1 MPKGYR
7 PYLPDQDL
15 LLPPSL
21 REWMAEEHLVYFVSD
36 VVDQLDLS
44 AIHAVYGEEKRG
56 QPPYDP
62 RLMTKLLVYGYCTGV
77 FSSRRIQKRLQED
90 IPFKVLAAG
99 NEPDFRTIS
108 DFRKIHVGT
117 LQGLFEQVLEMALEV
132 GAVKVGRVTLD
143 GTKVKANAS
152 KHKAMSY
159 GRMKEKQEQLRDEVK
174 QLLEQA
180 EAADEE
186 EDRRHGSQRGDE
198 LPEELRRRE
207 TRLAKIK
214 IAKKVVEQRARE
226 KAAAE
231 GKSAAEAKRAKPDDK
246 DQYNFTD
253 PESRIMKGADGFV
266 QGYNAQ
272 ASVEP
277 EMLLIVGQS
286 VTEAANDKQQLEP
299 MVEAIEQQSGQRPKA
314 VLADSGYC
322 SEENLAYLESADQP
336 ERKID
341 GFIATGKQKHGEHR
355 LPCKPGPLP
364 KGATKVDRM
373 KRKLQTKVGKAVY
386 AARKCVVE
394 PVFGQ
399 IKQARGFRQFLLR
412 GKDKVK
418 GEWALVCLT
427 HNILR
432 LHAAIQPAER
442 HRRMFSLKIAAAE
455 FPGAIWLAGTPR
467 AGVSRRIRATQG
479 FGSPAHRA
487 LFLGQAP
494 RCGRKSPVHSD
505 PARSFK
511 IRNHRALPARHRH
524 GGAFDHQSIGT
535 PGPARHCSGCHF
547 LSPER

>member
-7 PYLPDQDL
+7 AYLPEQDL

-21 REWMAEEHLVYFVSD
+21 REWLPEGHLVYFVSD

-44 AIHAVYGEEKRG
+44 AIHAVYEKEKRG

-99 NEPDFRTIS
+99 NQPDFRTIA
-108 DFRKIHVGT
+108 DFRKIHIET
-117 LQGLFEQVLEMALEV
+117 LQTLFEQVLAMALEC
-132 GAVKVGRVTLD
+132 GSIKLGRVSVD
-143 GTKVKANAS
+143 GTKLKANAS

-159 GRMKEKQEQLRDEVK
+159 GRMKEKQQQWKEEVQ
-174 QLLEQA
+174 QLLAAA
-180 EAADEE
+180 EAADEA
-186 EDRRHGSQRGDE
+186 EDRQYGDQPGDA

-214 IAKKVVEQRARE
+214 EAKKVIEQRARD

-231 GKSAAEAKRAKPDDK
+231 GKNAEQAQRAKPEDK

-253 PESRIMKGADGFV
+253 PESRIMKGADGIV

-272 ASVEP
+272 AAVEP
-277 EMLLIVGQS
+277 TWLLIVGQS
-286 VTEAANDKQQLEP
+286 VTEAANDKQQLKP
-299 MVEAIEQQSGQRPKA
+299 MVELIEQQSGQRPEA
-314 VLADSGYC
+314 ILADNGYC
-322 SEENLAYLESADQP
+322 SEENLEHLESADEP
-336 ERKID
+336 ERKIE

-355 LPCKPGPLP
+355 LPAKRGPLP

-373 KRKLQTKVGKAVY
+373 KRKLQTKAGKAIY

-412 GKDKVK
+412 GKQKVK
-418 GEWALVCLT
+418 GEWALLCLT

-432 LHAAIQPAER
+432 LHAAMQY
-442 HRRMFSLKIAAAE
+442 
-455 FPGAIWLAGTPR
+455 
-467 AGVSRRIRATQG
+467 
-479 FGSPAHRA
+479 
-487 LFLGQAP
+487 
-494 RCGRKSPVHSD
+494 
-505 PARSFK
+505 
-511 IRNHRALPARHRH
+511 
-524 GGAFDHQSIGT
+524 
-535 PGPARHCSGCHF
+535 
-547 LSPER
+547 

>member
-21 REWMAEEHLVYFVSD
+21 RDWLPEDHLVYFVSD

-44 AIHAVYGEEKRG
+44 AIHAWYGEEKRG

-62 RLMTKLLVYGYCTGV
+62 VLMTKLLVYGYCTGV
-77 FSSRRIQKRLQED
+77 FSSRRLQGRIQED

-108 DFRKIHVGT
+108 DFRKIHLVA
-117 LQGLFEQVLEMALEV
+117 LEELFEQVLELALES
-132 GAVKVGRVTLD
+132 GSVKLGRVSLD
-143 GTKVKANAS
+143 GTKIKANAS

-159 GRMKEKQEQLRDEVK
+159 GRTKEKQQQLRQEVK
-174 QLLEQA
+174 ELLAQA
-180 EAADEE
+180 AAADEE
-186 EDRRHGSQRGDE
+186 EDQRHGNRRGDE

-214 IAKKVVEQRARE
+214 QAKKAIEQRAQE

-231 GKSAAEAKRAKPDDK
+231 RKNTAEVQQAKPGEK

-253 PESRIMKGADGFV
+253 PESRIMKRGDGFG

-272 ASVEP
+272 AAVEAG
-277 EMLLIVGQS
+277 LGLIVGQL
-286 VTEAANDKQQLEP
+286 VTQAANDKEQLQP
-299 MVEAIEQQSGQRPKA
+299 MVEAIEQQAGQRPEA
-314 VLADSGYC
+314 ILADSGYC
-322 SEENLAYLESADQP
+322 SEANLTYLESAAQP
-336 ERKID
+336 ERQ
-341 GFIATGKQKHGEHR
+341 IAAYVSTGRQKHGPYR
-355 LPCKPGPLP
+355 QPCKRGPLP
-364 KGATKVDRM
+364 AGATRVDRM
-373 KRKLQTKVGKAVY
+373 TRKLQTQAGKAVY

-412 GKDKVK
+412 GFQKVR

-432 LHAAIQPAER
+432 LYAA
-442 HRRMFSLKIAAAE
+442 S
-455 FPGAIWLAGTPR
+455 
-467 AGVSRRIRATQG
+467 
-479 FGSPAHRA
+479 
-487 LFLGQAP
+487 QA
-494 RCGRKSPVHSD
+494 
-505 PARSFK
+505 
-511 IRNHRALPARHRH
+511 
-524 GGAFDHQSIGT
+524 
-535 PGPARHCSGCHF
+535 
-547 LSPER
+547 

>member
-7 PYLPDQDL
+7 QYLPDQDL

-21 REWMAEEHLVYFVSD
+21 REWLPEDHLVYFVSD
-36 VVDQLDLS
+36 VVDQLDLK

-90 IPFKVLAAG
+90 IPFKVLAAD

-108 DFRKIHVGT
+108 DFRKIHIAA
-117 LQGLFEQVLEMALEV
+117 LQSLFEQVLEMALES
-132 GAVKVGRVTLD
+132 GTVKLGRVSLD
-143 GTKVKANAS
+143 GTKIKANAS

-159 GRMKEKQEQLRDEVK
+159 GRMQEKQAQLKEEVK
-174 QLLEQA
+174 QLLAQA

-186 EDRRHGSQRGDE
+186 EDQRHGDKRGDE

-214 IAKKVVEQRARE
+214 MAKKVVEQRARE

-231 GKSAAEAKRAKPDDK
+231 GKDATAAKKAKPTEK

-253 PESRIMKGADGFV
+253 PESRIMKGAEGFV

-272 ASVEP
+272 AAVEP
-277 EMLLIVGQS
+277 ERGLIVGQL
-286 VTEAANDKQQLEP
+286 VTEAANDKEQLKP
-299 MVEAIEQQSGQRPKA
+299 MVEAIEQQSGQRPQA
-314 VLADSGYC
+314 ILADNGY
-322 SEENLAYLESADQP
+322 SSDENLEHLESNEQP
-336 ERKID
+336 ERKIEAY
-341 GFIATGKQKHGEHR
+341 IATGKQRHGEQR
-355 LPCKPGPLP
+355 KPCKRGPLP
-364 KGATKVDRM
+364 KGATRWDRM
-373 KRKLQTKVGKAVY
+373 KRKLQTKAGKAIY

-412 GKDKVK
+412 GKRKVQ

-432 LHAAIQPAER
+432 LY
-442 HRRMFSLKIAAAE
+442 
-455 FPGAIWLAGTPR
+455 
-467 AGVSRRIRATQG
+467 ATQE
-479 FGSPAHRA
+479 A
-487 LFLGQAP
+487 
-494 RCGRKSPVHSD
+494 
-505 PARSFK
+505 
-511 IRNHRALPARHRH
+511 
-524 GGAFDHQSIGT
+524 
-535 PGPARHCSGCHF
+535 
-547 LSPER
+547 

>member
-7 PYLPDQDL
+7 SYLPEQDL

-21 REWMAEEHLVYFVSD
+21 REWLAEDHLVYFVSD

-44 AIHAVYGEEKRG
+44 AMYAVYEKEKRG

-108 DFRKIHVGT
+108 DFRKIHIET
-117 LQGLFEQVLEMALEV
+117 LEQLFEQVLAMALEC
-132 GAVKVGRVTLD
+132 GSIKLGRVSLD
-143 GTKVKANAS
+143 GTKLKANAS

-159 GRMKEKQEQLRDEVK
+159 GRMKEKQQQLKAEVK

-180 EAADEE
+180 EAADEA
-186 EDRRHGSQRGDE
+186 EDRQYGSQRGDE

-214 IAKKVVEQRARE
+214 EAKKILEQRARD
-226 KAAAE
+226 KAAEE
-231 GKSAAEAKRAKPDDK
+231 GKSAAEAKLAQPDDK

-253 PESRIMKGADGFV
+253 PESRIMKGGDGFV

-272 ASVEP
+272 AAVEP
-277 EMLLIVGQS
+277 DLLLIVGQF
-286 VTEAANDKQQLEP
+286 VTEAANDKKQLKP
-299 MVEAIEQQSGQRPKA
+299 MVELIQQQSGQRPDA
-314 VLADSGYC
+314 ILADNGYC
-322 SEENLAYLESADQP
+322 SEENLEHLESTDQP
-336 ERKID
+336 GRRIE
-341 GFIATGKQKHGEHR
+341 GFIATGKQKHDEHR
-355 LPCKPGPLP
+355 LPAKRGPLP
-364 KGATKVDRM
+364 KGATRVDRM

-412 GKDKVK
+412 GKQKVK
-418 GEWALVCLT
+418 GEWALLCLT
-427 HNILR
+427 HNVLR
-432 LHAAIQPAER
+432 LYVAMHY
-442 HRRMFSLKIAAAE
+442 
-455 FPGAIWLAGTPR
+455 
-467 AGVSRRIRATQG
+467 
-479 FGSPAHRA
+479 
-487 LFLGQAP
+487 
-494 RCGRKSPVHSD
+494 
-505 PARSFK
+505 
-511 IRNHRALPARHRH
+511 
-524 GGAFDHQSIGT
+524 
-535 PGPARHCSGCHF
+535 
-547 LSPER
+547 

>member
-7 PYLPDQDL
+7 TYLPEQEL

-21 REWMAEEHLVYFVSD
+21 REWLPENHLAYFVSD
-36 VVDQLDLS
+36 VVYQLDLS
-44 AIHAVYGEEKRG
+44 AMHAVYEKEKRG
-56 QPPYDP
+56 QPAYDP

-99 NEPDFRTIS
+99 NEPDYRTIS
-108 DFRKIHVGT
+108 DFRKIHIGT

-132 GAVKVGRVTLD
+132 GAVKVGRVTVD

-159 GRMKEKQEQLRDEVK
+159 GRMEEKQEQLRDEVK

-214 IAKKVVEQRARE
+214 LAKKVVEQRARE

-277 EMLLIVGQS
+277 EMLLNVGQS
-286 VTEAANDKQQLEP
+286 VTKAANDKHQLEP
-299 MVEAIEQQSGQRPKA
+299 MVEAIEQQSGQRPEA
-314 VLADSGYC
+314 ILADSGYC
-322 SEENLAYLESADQP
+322 SEENLACLESAEQP

-355 LPCKPGPLP
+355 LPCKRGPLP

-373 KRKLQTKVGKAVY
+373 KRKLQTKVGKVVY

-412 GKDKVK
+412 GKEKVK

-432 LHAAIQPAER
+432 LHAALQP
-442 HRRMFSLKIAAAE
+442 
-455 FPGAIWLAGTPR
+455 
-467 AGVSRRIRATQG
+467 
-479 FGSPAHRA
+479 
-487 LFLGQAP
+487 
-494 RCGRKSPVHSD
+494 C
-505 PARSFK
+505 
-511 IRNHRALPARHRH
+511 
-524 GGAFDHQSIGT
+524 
-535 PGPARHCSGCHF
+535 
-547 LSPER
+547 